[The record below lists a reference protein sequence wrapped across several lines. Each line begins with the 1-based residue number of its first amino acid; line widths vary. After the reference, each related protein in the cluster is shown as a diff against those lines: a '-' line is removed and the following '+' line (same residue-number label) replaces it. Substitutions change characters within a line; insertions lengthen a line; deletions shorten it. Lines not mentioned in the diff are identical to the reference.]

1 MASLLGLGL
10 FCNGGLGGGLGPTP
24 AQPKQA
30 HERSCGLL
38 MCRCRPKEPKP
49 PALPPWHENEL

>member
-1 MASLLGLGL
+1 MASLLGLDL

-30 HERSCGLL
+30 HEKSYGLL
-38 MCRCRPKEPKP
+38 LCCCRPKERR
-49 PALPPWHENEL
+49 LPGSAAMA

>member
-1 MASLLGLGL
+1 MASLLGLDL

-30 HERSCGLL
+30 HEKSYGLL
-38 MCRCRPKEPKP
+38 LCCCRPKERRL
-49 PALPPWHENEL
+49 PALPPWHEIKL